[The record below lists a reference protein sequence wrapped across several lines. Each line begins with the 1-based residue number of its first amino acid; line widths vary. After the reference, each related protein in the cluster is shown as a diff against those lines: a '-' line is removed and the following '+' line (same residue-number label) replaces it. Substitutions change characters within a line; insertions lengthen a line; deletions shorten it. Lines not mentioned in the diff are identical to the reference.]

1 MPNSVN
7 LQFEIRKTPDIRF
20 GERPVVWIHEV
31 EYESQS
37 TLTRKSI
44 LAAACFCFATSLTA
58 QTAGRQEST
67 SSKDSQ
73 LREGT
78 ADRRIPEPPGFDPGH
93 AVRGSRHFDIPSR
106 SFLRRIGRHADF
118 SGRRRYPA
126 SKAAR
131 LFPSAGLRFAVC
143 GDSGSVVGGYPA
155 CGSLFQPQEL
165 GQRRT
170 RDFASGAAIPGS
182 SFRESL
188 RPRAGVRE
196 SELWS

>member
-1 MPNSVN
+1 MSNPVN
-7 LQFEIRKTPDIRF
+7 LQFEIRKTTDIRF

-31 EYESQS
+31 EYESHNADRQIDS
-37 TLTRKSI
+37 GRRLLLLRHIADRSNREP
-44 LAAACFCFATSLTA
+44 
-58 QTAGRQEST
+58 AGLNLVERHH
-67 SSKDSQ
+67 

-78 ADRRIPEPPGFDPGH
+78 ADRRIPEPPRVDPGH
-93 AVRGSRHFDIPSR
+93 AVCGPRHFDVPSR
-106 SFLRRIGRHADF
+106 SFLRRISRHADF

-131 LFPSAGLRFAVC
+131 LFPSAGLCFPVC
-143 GDSGSVVGGYPA
+143 GDSDSVVGGYPA

-170 RDFASGAAIPGS
+170 RDFTSGAAIPGS

-188 RPRAGVRE
+188 RPRAGVRQ
-196 SELWS
+196 SKLWS